1 MINPLDELSD
11 IYLGQISEA
20 DNSPEAIKA
29 RVMQHVRA
37 IRYRARK
44 EGDQLNKAYNDYMA
58 GQAGISATEK
68 SMVKERLGLTGGS
81 EHQEGMAY
89 GMYKGS
95 GKPAGVMKDY
105 LDKKAKKLEKE
116 KEKQK
121 PEYKNNPAFGDPSHH
136 SNRKTRTEA
145 KQEGGYIS
153 NAAKAEVRNER
164 RFGKKGSATPT
175 GTFGQGTSEKAKLA
189 VKRGEEHK
197 ARRGVKTKPTVT
209 IDKPDRLVSLRVS
222 KEGYYDWRQELSEYS
237 GSMPVKVSD
246 AEKRI
251 TEKKVKNKVTVNP
264 AQGQAESFAKELGGQ
279 LLEACEVFQM
289 FELDNGQ
296 IQLLEV
302 KDKKGKGSGTKD
314 ACYHKVKS
322 RYSVWPSAYASGAL
336 VKCRRVGADNWGNS
350 TKKEDVQWKDI
361 QYKAKSGESTFLSDL
376 DGNISFE
383 IVDVIVPAVKEAKV
397 DKGRSDYGKA
407 SIRNYRRMG
416 PGHDEP
422 GMFDPEGKRGKTIDK
437 RREEHKARRGV
448 KGAKVPAYK
457 VEEVEVAEDYETKK
471 KEEIMGALKKR
482 DLKQKVKEKIAADII
497 KRKGDVS
504 KSDDRYAYE
513 SVEQID
519 ELSNTTTANYLYH
532 ARVDKGYVHGGKMG
546 KYQKARDKGIKRA
559 EKKLGKKVS
568 DRLRYVADYDTRT
581 MRDDPNT
588 SEYPRKFKV
597 KEEVV
602 SEGPLGAIA
611 GGVLG
616 GAVGG
621 PAGAIAGAALGSKVD
636 VLGGGKKKTK
646 ATKPTPAPKPA
657 PKPNVDAEKAK
668 KAKRARLVKIMDK
681 ERLNKEGYSNW
692 RDTLDEKCWAGY
704 EKKGMKTMFG
714 KRYPNCVKKK
724 TNSEEVEFQE
734 KLDLKKADMGDVVKD
749 FYKSDAPQF
758 KGRSKEKRRE
768 MAIAAKL
775 TAERGKLPEEVV
787 TEVSKKTLGSYVKKA
802 ATEIGTS
809 AMKGDYKK
817 MQKRHKGVLDASDKL
832 TKEEVGLSTSVKAT
846 KAKEEAMLRKK
857 EQEAVAK
864 KKMKEEVVTE
874 LNRFEKEKGVDTKT
888 GKPVTKGGTAK
899 SDKAFQFVMKK
910 FGKQRVG
917 ANQPKKVRGAK
928 NPNETSPTKQKLAR
942 MKAAK
947 ASSRAFETRA
957 KKAGYKT
964 AQDYA
969 NVVARYGSEDNMK
982 KGRGLGT

>member
-1 MINPLDELSD
+1 
-11 IYLGQISEA
+11 
-20 DNSPEAIKA
+20 
-29 RVMQHVRA
+29 
-37 IRYRARK
+37 
-44 EGDQLNKAYNDYMA
+44 MA
-58 GQAGISATEK
+58 A
-68 SMVKERLGLTGGS
+68 
-81 EHQEGMAY
+81 
-89 GMYKGS
+89 
-95 GKPAGVMKDY
+95 
-105 LDKKAKKLEKE
+105 
-116 KEKQK
+116 
-121 PEYKNNPAFGDPSHH
+121 
-136 SNRKTRTEA
+136 
-145 KQEGGYIS
+145 
-153 NAAKAEVRNER
+153 
-164 RFGKKGSATPT
+164 FGKKKT
-175 GTFGQGTSEKAKLA
+175 K
-189 VKRGEEHK
+189 
-197 ARRGVKTKPTVT
+197 KTKPTVT
-209 IDKPDRLVSLRVS
+209 IDKPDKLVSLRVS
-222 KEGYYDWRQELSEYS
+222 KEGYYSWRHELSEYS
-237 GSMPVKVSD
+237 GMMPKKNGD
-246 AEKRI
+246 AEARI

-279 LLEACEVFQM
+279 LLEACEVFQIL
-289 FELDNGQ
+289 EVDDDQ

-302 KDKKGKGSGTKD
+302 KDRKGKGSGTKD

-336 VKCRRVGADNWGNS
+336 VKCRRVGAANWGNS

-361 QYKAKSGESTFLSDL
+361 KYKAKSGESTFLSDS
-376 DGNISFE
+376 DGNIAFE
-383 IVDVIVPAVKEAKV
+383 IVDVIAPAVQEAKV
-397 DKGRSDYGKA
+397 DTGRSDYGKA

-416 PGHDEP
+416 PGYDTP
-422 GMFDPEGKRGKTIDK
+422 AMFDPENKRGKTIQK

-457 VEEVEVAEDYETKK
+457 VEEVEQIDELSKETLISYGHKAFKDKKYFQKAKRAVGDSPYIDKKIDKRNKGMNLAIKKLNKEEVVEDYETKK

-513 SVEQID
+513 SVEVVD
-519 ELSNTTTANYLYH
+519 EAKYGPSEVRYLNKEAEKRAQQRDA
-532 ARVDKGYVHGGKMG
+532 ARTENKIASKERAAQKRRSERNQLRRQGQYGAQG
-546 KYQKARDKGIKRA
+546 KYYVTKQM
-559 EKKLGKKVS
+559 EKEEV
-568 DRLRYVADYDTRT
+568 
-581 MRDDPNT
+581 
-588 SEYPRKFKV
+588 
-597 KEEVV
+597 EVV

-621 PAGAIAGAALGSKVD
+621 PAGALAGAALGSKVD

-657 PKPNVDAEKAK
+657 PKPTSNVDAEKAK

-724 TNSEEVEFQE
+724 TKSEEVEFQE

-775 TAERGKLPEEVV
+775 TAERGKLPEDY
-787 TEVSKKTLGSYVKKA
+787 SANPAQQA
-802 ATEIGTS
+802 AI
-809 AMKGDYKK
+809 AI
-817 MQKRHKGVLDASDKL
+817 A
-832 TKEEVGLSTSVKAT
+832 
-846 KAKEEAMLRKK
+846 KK
-857 EQEAVAK
+857 ERKQDLKVAQK
-864 KKMKEEVVTE
+864 KKMKEEIVTE

-899 SDKAFQFVMKK
+899 NDRAFQSVMKK
-910 FGKQRVG
+910 FGKQRMG

-928 NPNETSPTKQKLAR
+928 NPNETSPTKQKMTR

-957 KKAGYKT
+957 KRAGYKT